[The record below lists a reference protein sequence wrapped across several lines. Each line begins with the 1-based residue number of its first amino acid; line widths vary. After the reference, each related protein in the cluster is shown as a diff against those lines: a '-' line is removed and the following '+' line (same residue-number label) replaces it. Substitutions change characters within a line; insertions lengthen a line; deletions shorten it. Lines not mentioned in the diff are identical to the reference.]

1 MTIQIT
7 GLGKRFNR
15 DWIFRNLSIE
25 LLSGS
30 CTAVLGPNGSGKSTL
45 LSVLWNQVP
54 QSEGSFTYS
63 INGNQIDH
71 DSIFK
76 YITIAAP
83 YLELPEELS
92 LQEILEFHF
101 RFKIPAADLTFES
114 IRNLI
119 GLTETGNRPFRE
131 FSSGMK
137 QRVKVGLALL
147 SDASVTFL
155 DEPTTNL
162 DDQGIQWYQDI
173 LQQALKP
180 THRSSLRTLVIATN
194 SKEDYLPGT
203 PIIQMNDFK

>member
-63 INGNQIDH
+63 INGNQIDQ

-101 RFKIPAADLTFES
+101 RFKIPAAGLTFES

-194 SKEDYLPGT
+194 SKVDYLPGT
-203 PIIQMNDFK
+203 PVIQMNDFK